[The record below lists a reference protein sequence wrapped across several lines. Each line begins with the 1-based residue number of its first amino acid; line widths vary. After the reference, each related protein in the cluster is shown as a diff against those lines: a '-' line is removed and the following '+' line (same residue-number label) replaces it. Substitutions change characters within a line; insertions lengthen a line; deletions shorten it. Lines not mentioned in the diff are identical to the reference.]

1 MNRLIRLVHF
11 NLDDQKYALFL
22 STVIRIIR
30 VVEITSLPKAPE
42 IVAGIIKLQGK
53 LIPVFDI
60 RMRFRLP
67 TREVR
72 LDDQM
77 IIATAAKRTVALM
90 VDSVDDVT
98 EIQEDRITTA
108 EQILP
113 ELEYL
118 EGVMKTEGGMVLIHD
133 LEKFL
138 SLPEEKALGEAMEAL
153 NPDEQKSG

>member
-1 MNRLIRLVHF
+1 MNRLIRLVKF

-22 STVIRIIR
+22 SAVIRIIR
-30 VVEITSLPKAPE
+30 VVEITRLPKAPE
-42 IVAGIIKLQGK
+42 IVVGIINLQGT

-67 TREVR
+67 PREMR

-77 IIATAAKRTVALM
+77 IITTAAKRTVALM
-90 VDSVDDVT
+90 VDSVDDVI
-98 EIQEDRITTA
+98 EIPQESIIAA

-113 ELEYL
+113 ELKYL

-138 SLPEEKALGEAMEAL
+138 SINEDEALDEAMEAL
-153 NPDEQKSG
+153 DRDERKDG